1 MVKKNIFK
9 AFALAVII
17 MFIAGF
23 VFPVTTSL
31 ITEHTLSYYSNGQ
44 PVKVNGKVID
54 SYLLAEAFN
63 ESYFFQPRPSATNY
77 SFNDS
82 GSYSTSLSN
91 TTTLNNLKENLNKF
105 EKENNISESKIPYEM
120 ISDSGSGVDYAIPL
134 NGAYLQIN
142 RIAESINKLSND
154 TINVHSIDNFINS
167 TISHDKQRNF
177 PVFGTYYV
185 NVVELNIAIIHYMEN
200 NKIVK
205 KSFFN

>member
-1 MVKKNIFK
+1 MVKKNILK

-17 MFIAGF
+17 MFIGGF
-23 VFPVTTSL
+23 VFPVATSL
-31 ITEHTLSYYSNGQ
+31 ITEHTLPYYSNGQ
-44 PVKVNGKVID
+44 PVNVDGKVVD

-91 TTTLNNLKENLNKF
+91 KSTLNNLKENLNKF
-105 EKENNISESKIPYEM
+105 EKENNVSESKIPYAM

-134 NGAYLQIN
+134 DGAYIQIN
-142 RIAESINKLSND
+142 RIAESINKLSNN
-154 TINVHSIDNFINS
+154 TINVTSIENFLNN
-167 TISHDKQRNF
+167 TVNHDKQRNF
-177 PVFGTYYV
+177 PIFGSYYD
-185 NVVELNIAIIHYMEN
+185 NVVELNIAVINYMEN

>member
-1 MVKKNIFK
+1 MVKKNILK
-9 AFALAVII
+9 AFVLAVII
-17 MFIAGF
+17 MFIGGF
-23 VFPVTTSL
+23 VFPVATSL
-31 ITEHTLSYYSNGQ
+31 ITEHTLPYYSNGQ
-44 PVKVNGKVID
+44 PVNVDGKVVD

-91 TTTLNNLKENLNKF
+91 KSTLNNLKENLNKF
-105 EKENNISESKIPYEM
+105 EKENNVSESKIPYAM

-134 NGAYLQIN
+134 DGAYIQIN
-142 RIAESINKLSND
+142 RIAESINKLSNN
-154 TINVHSIDNFINS
+154 TINVTSIENFLTN
-167 TISHDKQRNF
+167 TVNHDKQRNF
-177 PVFGTYYV
+177 PIFGSYYD
-185 NVVELNIAIIHYMEN
+185 NVVELNIAVINYMEN

>member
-1 MVKKNIFK
+1 MVKKNILK

-17 MFIAGF
+17 MFIGGF
-23 VFPVTTSL
+23 VFPVATSL
-31 ITEHTLSYYSNGQ
+31 ITEHTLPYYSNGQ
-44 PVKVNGKVID
+44 PVNVDGKVVD

-91 TTTLNNLKENLNKF
+91 KSTLNNLKENLNKF
-105 EKENNISESKIPYEM
+105 EKENNVSESKIPYAM

-134 NGAYLQIN
+134 DGAYIQIN
-142 RIAESINKLSND
+142 RIAESINKLSNN
-154 TINVHSIDNFINS
+154 TINVTSIENFLTN
-167 TISHDKQRNF
+167 TVNHDKQRNF
-177 PVFGTYYV
+177 PIFGSYYD
-185 NVVELNIAIIHYMEN
+185 NVVELNIAVINYMEN

>member
-1 MVKKNIFK
+1 MVKKNILK

-23 VFPVTTSL
+23 VFPVVTSL
-31 ITEHTLSYYSNGQ
+31 ITEHTLPYYSNGH

-77 SFNDS
+77 SFTDS

-91 TTTLNNLKENLNKF
+91 KTTLNNLKENLNKF
-105 EKENNISESKIPYEM
+105 EKKNNVSESKIPYAM

-134 NGAYLQIN
+134 KGAGIQVN
-142 RIAESINKLSND
+142 RIAESINKLSN
-154 TINVHSIDNFINS
+154 N
-167 TISHDKQRNF
+167 TISITSIENFLNNTISKDKQSNF
-177 PVFGTYYV
+177 PIFGSNYD
-185 NVVELNIAIIHYMEN
+185 NVVELNIAIINYMEN
-200 NKIVK
+200 NKIVE